1 MAHLQECTL
10 RASGKRTARL
20 TDAAAACDCILILQA
35 QLLRNIDSVIH
46 VVIALKTHYPKVDIS
61 NLTDAAAAAAAA
73 AAACDCISVTS
84 GAAAEQH

>member
-1 MAHLQECTL
+1 
-10 RASGKRTARL
+10 
-20 TDAAAACDCILILQA
+20 
-35 QLLRNIDSVIH
+35 VIH